1 MADDSRQQDERA
13 DDLDAGDAVDA
24 VDARGEDRSGD
35 QRLDDTVLPRHYD
48 LQLDIDLDAAR
59 FRGRVR
65 IDARVTRS
73 SELIRLHAVDL
84 AVTDVV
90 VSTSTGT
97 VEVTHEF
104 DADTEQLHLHCERP
118 LEPGAITLE
127 LGFAGSLGDRLV
139 GLYRSTFA
147 VEDAD
152 GGSHEHAL
160 AVTQFEST
168 HARRAFPCFDEP
180 AFKATFDLT
189 VAAPADA
196 LVVAN
201 ARELERTELP
211 DGTARTRFATTI
223 PMSTYLVALVVGPLE
238 TSETRVVDGR
248 NGPIPLRVVHRPGVG
263 HLSAFAL
270 DVAEA
275 ALGFFEQYY
284 DRPYPGDKVDLVAVP
299 DFAFGAMENLG
310 CITFREVLLL
320 IDPDDTTQAELQR
333 VADVI
338 NHELAHMWFGDLV
351 TMRWWNGLWLNEAFA
366 TFMEVTASDAF
377 QPDWDCWTGFGLLR
391 SAAFDTD
398 SLRATRPIEY
408 PVVTAADAEG
418 MFDVLT
424 YEKGA
429 SIVRMLEQYLQ
440 PERFRAGIAEYLRRH
455 EFSNTDTGDL
465 WDAIE
470 ASADEPVRSI
480 MDAWI
485 FRGGHPEVSVE
496 FTDTGVTLHQRRFT
510 FHADDAGGADRD
522 ETWPLP
528 MVVTSSRDGVEQT
541 HRLVLDEQ
549 TELDLDGPPDWI
561 QPNTGGNGFF
571 RSRLPIEGA
580 LALVDAG
587 RPPLE
592 RFMLLDDLWVA
603 LLAGRADPA
612 HVVALVERL
621 APDESNPSVWRRIAG
636 VLGELERLAGPRTA
650 DAASA
655 AARSVATERLQV
667 IADDIARHGE
677 PTDERIRSIRSVCFA
692 LAGTVGRDAE
702 VRAAARQLFH
712 DGVGDASL
720 RSASTDVVARSATHD
735 EHALI
740 EQRWGSATNP
750 QDELR
755 YLHAL
760 ADTPDADD
768 LDRTLSLALDDVRPQ
783 DQPYLLRR
791 ALTNL
796 HHGARA
802 WSFVTD
808 HWNELSASIT
818 TIGMTRLLEGVRS
831 FDDAGLATAAEAFIT
846 AHRPD
851 DPSPVIDQHVERMW
865 VTVRA
870 AERLRSSD

>member
-1 MADDSRQQDERA
+1 VAHDTEH
-13 DDLDAGDAVDA
+13 
-24 VDARGEDRSGD
+24 
-35 QRLDDTVLPRHYD
+35 RLDDGIRPSHYD
-48 LQLDIDLDAAR
+48 VLLDIDLDAAR
-59 FRGRVR
+59 FSGRVTIH
-65 IDARVTRS
+65 IDVDTATDLV
-73 SELIRLHAVDL
+73 RLHAVDL
-84 AVTDVV
+84 EITEVV
-90 VSTSTGT
+90 VSAADGAIPATCTM
-97 VEVTHEF
+97 
-104 DADTEQLHLHCERP
+104 DAGIEQLHVRTERA
-118 LEPGAITLE
+118 LGPGAATLE
-127 LGFAGSLGDRLV
+127 FGFTGSLGDRLV
-139 GLYRSTFA
+139 GLYRSTFT
-147 VEDAD
+147 VDDAD
-152 GGSHEHAL
+152 GTPHEHAL

-189 VAAPADA
+189 VGAPADA
-196 LVVAN
+196 MVLAN
-201 ARELERTELP
+201 THEVERVESG
-211 DGTARTRFATTI
+211 DGRARTRFASTI

-238 TSETRVVDGR
+238 ASETRVVDGR

-263 HLSAFAL
+263 HLSGFAL

-275 ALGFFEQYY
+275 ALRFFEQYY
-284 DRPYPGDKVDLVAVP
+284 DCPYPGDKVDLVAVP

-320 IDPDDTTQAELQR
+320 IDADDSTQAELQR

-398 SLRATRPIEY
+398 SLQATRPIEY

-470 ASADEPVRSI
+470 ATAGEPVRSI

-485 FRGGHPEVSVE
+485 FRGGHPEVTVE
-496 FTDTGVTLHQRRFT
+496 FTDTGVTLHQRRFR
-510 FHADDAGGADRD
+510 FDDAGSDSD
-522 ETWPLP
+522 EMWPIP
-528 MVVTSSRDGVEQT
+528 MVVTTSRSGVDRT
-541 HRLVLDEQ
+541 HRLVLGERAD
-549 TELDLDGPPDWI
+549 LDLGGPPDWI
-561 QPNTGGNGFF
+561 QPNTGGDGFF
-571 RSRLPIEGA
+571 RTRLPVDGA

-592 RFMLLDDLWVA
+592 RFMLLDDLWAEV
-603 LLAGRADPA
+603 LAGRTDPSDA
-612 HVVALVERL
+612 ITLIERL
-621 APDESNPSVWRRIAG
+621 SPGETNPAVWRRIAG
-636 VLGELERLAGPRTA
+636 VLGDVDRLAGP
-650 DAASA
+650 DIAAA
-655 AARSVATERLQV
+655 ARATARSVATERLRV
-667 IADDIARHGE
+667 ISDEVARHGE
-677 PTDERIRSIRSVCFA
+677 PTDERVRSIRSVCFA
-692 LAGTVGRDAE
+692 LAGSVGDDAE
-702 VRAAARQLFH
+702 VQAAARQLFH

-720 RSASTDVVARSATHD
+720 RSAATDVVARTATHD
-735 EHALI
+735 EHATI
-740 EQRWGSATNP
+740 EQRWRSAANP

-760 ADTPDADD
+760 ADTPDLAD
-768 LDRTLSLALDDVRPQ
+768 LERTLELALSDVRPQ
-783 DQPYLLRR
+783 NQPYLLRR
-791 ALTNL
+791 ALTNV
-796 HHGARA
+796 HHGPRA

-808 HWNELSASIT
+808 RWSELTASIAT
-818 TIGMTRLLEGVRS
+818 NGMTRLLEGIRS
-831 FDDAGLATAAEAFIT
+831 FDDVALAETVEAFIT

-851 DPSPVIDQHVERMW
+851 DPSPGVDQHLERMW
-865 VTVRA
+865 VNVRA
-870 AERLRSSD
+870 AERLRRVS